1 MARVLILEDDTELR
15 KTYRQLLGEWHG
27 LWVWS
32 SKEAARLWELLA
44 EGYALPEL
52 AGFGLIISSAW
63 LELGPEEHCS
73 ERLVRALRQR
83 FLQVPVI
90 LAGRS
95 PTVPTWV
102 RLLAGSDPGVR
113 ALFPVNEQTLK
124 ALVEELLGTTT
135 LKGGV

>member
-1 MARVLILEDDTELR
+1 MARVLILEDDAELR
-15 KTYRQLLGEWHG
+15 LTYRQLLGQDHE

-32 SKEAARLWELLA
+32 SREAARLWEFLA
-44 EGYALPEL
+44 QGYALPEL

-73 ERLVRALRQR
+73 ERLVGALRQR
-83 FLQVPVI
+83 FPQVPVVV
-90 LAGRS
+90 AGRS
-95 PTVPTWV
+95 PTVPVWV

-113 ALFPVNEQTLK
+113 ALFPVKGQELE
-124 ALVEELLGTTT
+124 ALVEELLRTKT

>member
-15 KTYRQLLGEWHG
+15 KTYRQLLGERHK

-44 EGYALPEL
+44 QGYALPEL

-102 RLLAGSDPGVR
+102 RLIAGSDPGVR
-113 ALFPVNEQTLK
+113 ALFPVNEQALK
-124 ALVEELLGTTT
+124 VLVEELLGTTT